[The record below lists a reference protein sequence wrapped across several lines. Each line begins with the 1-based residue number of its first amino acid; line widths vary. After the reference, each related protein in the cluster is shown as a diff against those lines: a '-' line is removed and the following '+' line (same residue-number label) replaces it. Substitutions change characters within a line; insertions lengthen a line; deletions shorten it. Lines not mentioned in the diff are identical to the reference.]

1 MPFMYVTLYL
11 AKAELMLG
19 SVVSM
24 SKVRLPKQQQTNT
37 NNYFYEIII
46 DLQKEAGINHS
57 NKSKRTRQ
65 KSLASV
71 SNTYH
76 HSKLQYACW

>member
-1 MPFMYVTLYL
+1 MYVTLYL
-11 AKAELMLG
+11 AKAELMVG
-19 SVVSM
+19 SVVSK
-24 SKVRLPKQQQTNT
+24 SKVRLPKQQQINN
-37 NNYFYEIII
+37 NNYYFYKIIM

-76 HSKLQYACW
+76 HSKSQYRCW